1 MISLE
6 KPLYLQLIIKTK
18 IQILK
23 KEVLMKQLYEAP
35 EVQVLEMEL
44 QGMIAGS
51 GDFEI
56 PGIPGENYKG

>member
-1 MISLE
+1 MKDEVKIYVTPQCEMIEL
-6 KPLYLQLIIKTK
+6 
-18 IQILK
+18 
-23 KEVLMKQLYEAP
+23 
-35 EVQVLEMEL
+35 EL